1 VGLKVVEDA
10 LFPAATPT
18 TFPMQSPGLRLT
30 SILPV
35 TYSSFLDAST
45 KLQNRQLG

>member
-1 VGLKVVEDA
+1 MGLAVGEDV
-10 LFPAATPT
+10 LFPAGTPT
-18 TFPMQSPGLRLT
+18 TFPMQSPALRLT

-45 KLQNRQLG
+45 K